1 MKKRTA
7 GWTSAGACLLVL
19 AACGGDAPEPPADAP
34 DIPPAVSDAA
44 APDETA
50 LTIEQEEIA
59 AELGVDLSAM
69 TRLPSGVYIQD
80 LVEGSGAEVALED
93 RVEVRY
99 TGWVLSGQVFDAT
112 DDGATNVFQL
122 SELIEGWQV
131 GIPGMREGGTRR
143 MVIPYPLAYGE
154 RRRSDVIG
162 PRSDLIFDIEV
173 VQVGD
178 PAAEQQ
184 GATTGG

>member
-7 GWTSAGACLLVL
+7 GWTSAGACLLIL

-44 APDETA
+44 APDEAA

-59 AELGVDLSAM
+59 PELDVDLSAM
-69 TRLPSGVYIQD
+69 TRLPSGVYVQD
-80 LVEGSGAEVALED
+80 LVEGSGEVVELED
-93 RVEVRY
+93 RVAVRY
-99 TGWVLSGQVFDAT
+99 TGWVLSGEVFDAT
-112 DDGATNVFQL
+112 EGDATAVFPL
-122 SELIEGWQV
+122 ANLIEGWQV

-143 MVIPYPLAYGE
+143 LVIPYPLAYGE
-154 RRRSDVIG
+154 RRRSEVIG
-162 PRSDLIFDIEV
+162 PRSDLIFEIEV

-178 PAAEQQ
+178 PGAEQQ